1 VSPPLLRGRHTRGRA
16 HAAISSQAL
25 SRTSDV
31 YFSMRTSSSTLYVS
45 IGMCGAS
52 CACGFAWVFVR
63 AFACVRCF
71 VHVCAGLCACARV
84 CLYMRALECA
94 RSYGIA
100 FVSASIFVCV
110 CVQRV
115 CVCMARLCTSRLF
128 SGPPVARRRPVV
140 YSARPAARGWARVR
154 LRSVPS
160 AGLARICRRRE
171 LGESY
176 GKRGMGWPM
185 WAHVRDRRR
194 RRHLRHR
201 RRQGQP
207 PADCRLPGRVG
218 EHRRR
223 FVAGLSVSSGVV
235 GGTQVRLVPSAGF
248 ARVGHR
254 CELGESHTRA
264 AVGCAFLPL
273 DRDRRFRR
281 HLRYRRRQ
289 PGCVGKHR
297 QRCGPDS
304 R

>member
-1 VSPPLLRGRHTRGRA
+1 
-16 HAAISSQAL
+16 
-25 SRTSDV
+25 V
-31 YFSMRTSSSTLYVS
+31 YFSTRTSSSTLYVS

-52 CACGFAWVFVR
+52 CACVLAWVFVR
-63 AFACVRCF
+63 AFVCVRCS

-84 CLYMRALECA
+84 CRYMRALECA
-94 RSYGIA
+94 RSYGFA

-110 CVQRV
+110 CVQRCV

-140 YSARPAARGWARVR
+140 YSARPAARGRARVR
-154 LRSVPS
+154 VCARCHRPGSRAFAAGVNWASRTASAEWAGRCGHTSVIDA
-160 AGLARICRRRE
+160 AGVIYVIGGVKDNPQPTVVYQDVWASTDG
-171 LGESY
+171 GEWPDFQSV
-176 GKRGMGWPM
+176 RGW
-185 WAHVRDRRR
+185 
-194 RRHLRHR
+194 L
-201 RRQGQP
+201 
-207 PADCRLPGRVG
+207 
-218 EHRRR
+218 
-223 FVAGLSVSSGVV
+223 

-254 CELGESHTRA
+254 CELGESYTRA
-264 AVGCAFLPL
+264 AVGCAILPL

-289 PGCVGKHR
+289 PGCVGQHR